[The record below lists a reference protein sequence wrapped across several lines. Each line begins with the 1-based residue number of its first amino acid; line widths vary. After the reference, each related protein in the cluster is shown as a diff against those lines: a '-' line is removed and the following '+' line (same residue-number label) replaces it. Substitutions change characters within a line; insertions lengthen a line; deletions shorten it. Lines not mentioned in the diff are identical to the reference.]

1 MAIELTKPALIASE
15 KTNVQLQIAFEV
27 DGISTVFGALPIK
40 KYFQYGDE
48 VYYGDP
54 GLVYGGLVEI
64 QDQKPYISMQSG
76 TTTRISQIVRQDK
89 GDGESISSMQIAIID
104 KNNEISAIFQ
114 PGNIV
119 DDIMGRRG
127 KVWLGFEGTA
137 FPDDYIVLF
146 RGYIDQQI
154 VGPGMWTIN
163 LIHSDNRRRAEVFL
177 PGETTLNGTIGAG
190 DTTITVLDTSA
201 FLVPKLGP
209 DLTYSSSYESLLQI
223 DDEIIRYTTK
233 TATTFTGITRGYLGT
248 TAAAHDSGATARQ
261 RHKLRGNPID
271 LALYLML
278 SNPTANGYIED
289 LPVSNFNRVSP
300 TEVISN
306 ALFFNETDLIQ
317 KYNVMIGDYVS
328 TVSAA
333 NGANNFTLRQITDIQ
348 ENDFG
353 SYVIVNGAALVEEN
367 DSSGLATFRSAM
379 DIWPDGLSMANDEV
393 DIARHT
399 FVRDNFLSFALMEF
413 HLDESI
419 VGKDFISG
427 ELFNPISCYSIP
439 REARCSLGFHIG
451 PLPNIDIQTLDTST
465 TKMASGIQINR
476 STSKNFYNTITVQ
489 YDPLT
494 LDQGK
499 FQKGFVRTN
508 ATSLTRIP
516 IGNKPLNLVSTG
528 LRSIDGAESTLQ
540 SVTARRL
547 KKYKYGAEFLKA
559 KVAFKTGF
567 NLDID
572 DVVLV
577 DMQSLQIMDQYSGSR
592 DGAPRL
598 FEIQNKSIDIKTGD
612 VEFELMD
619 TNQDAS
625 SRYCLMS
632 PSSFIQNGISTTQY
646 VIEPSFNTSR
656 FGTSEYRKWT
666 SWIGAAVTIHN
677 VDYSQQST
685 STIQS
690 IDGNTITLSSA
701 LSFTPSSGMVMDLA
715 HYNSQPENI
724 KAVYASMTDNPTFD
738 DGKSQYQMI

>member
-1 MAIELTKPALIASE
+1 MAIELTIPALVASQ

-27 DGISTVFGALPIK
+27 DGISTIFGALPIK
-40 KYFQYGDE
+40 KYLQYGDDIN
-48 VYYGDP
+48 YGDP
-54 GLVYGGLVEI
+54 GIVYGGLI
-64 QDQKPYISMQSG
+64 DIADQKPYISMQSG

-137 FPDDYIVLF
+137 FPDDYMVLF

-154 VGPGMWTIN
+154 VNPGMWTIN

-177 PGETTLNGTIGAG
+177 SRETALNGAINASV
-190 DTTITVLDTSA
+190 TTITVDDTSA

-209 DLTYSSSYESLLQI
+209 DLTYSTTYESLLQI
-223 DDEIIRYTTK
+223 DDEIIKYTGK
-233 TATTFTGITRGYLGT
+233 TATTFTGLTRGYLGT
-248 TAAAHDSGATARQ
+248 TAATHDDNASIRS

-271 LALYLML
+271 LAMYLML
-278 SNPTANGYIED
+278 SSSTESGYIID
-289 LPVSNFNRVSP
+289 LSVKNFNRVSP
-300 TEVISN
+300 TELVANSV
-306 ALFFNETDLIQ
+306 FFSETDLIQ
-317 KYNVMIGDYVS
+317 KYNVRIGDYLS
-328 TVSAA
+328 TTTAT
-333 NGANNFTLRQITDIQ
+333 NGANNFTLRKITDIQ

-353 SYVIVNGAALVEEN
+353 SYVIVDGAALIEEI
-367 DSSGLATFRSAM
+367 DSPGLATFRSAM
-379 DIWPDGLSMANDEV
+379 DIWPDGLSMSNDEV
-393 DIARHT
+393 DVSRHQ

-413 HLDESI
+413 HLDDSI
-419 VGKDFISG
+419 NGKEFIST

-439 REARCSLGFHIG
+439 REARCSVGFHIG
-451 PLPNIDIQTLDTST
+451 PLPNINIQTLDTST
-465 TKMASGIQINR
+465 TKMPSSIQINR
-476 STSKNFYNTITVQ
+476 STSKNFYNTITVK
-489 YDPLT
+489 YEPT
-494 LDQGK
+494 ALDQGK

-516 IGNKPLNLVSTG
+516 LGYKALNLVSTG
-528 LRSIDGAESTLQ
+528 LRSLDGAESTLQ
-540 SVTARRL
+540 STTERRL
-547 KKYKYGAEFLKA
+547 KKYRYGAEFFKA

-577 DMQSLQIMDQYSGSR
+577 DMQSLQIMDQYSGTR
-592 DGAPRL
+592 NGEPRL
-598 FEIQNKSIDIKTGD
+598 FEIQNKAIDIKTGD

-619 TNQDAS
+619 TNQDAN

-632 PSSFIQNGISTTQY
+632 PSSFVQNGISPTQF
-646 VIEPSFNTSR
+646 VIRPSFNTSR
-656 FGTSEYRKWT
+656 FGVNEFKKWT
-666 SWIGAAVTIHN
+666 SWIGAGVTVHS
-677 VDYSQQST
+677 VDFSSQSS

-690 IDGNTITLSSA
+690 IDGNTITLATA
-701 LSFTPSSGMVMDLA
+701 LSFTPSSGMVFEMN
-715 HYNSQPENI
+715 HYNSQPENV
-724 KAVYASMTDNPTFD
+724 KAVYASMTDNATFD